1 MKAMRADAYF
11 KELKK
16 RLESYAGDPAYEARD
31 ILEAVCGVNDRAFP
45 LFLMTGTITEDE
57 SCRIDDIVLRR
68 EKEPL
73 AYILNHSWF
82 YGLPFYVTSDCLIPQ
97 ADTEI
102 VTEKLI
108 ARLKKG
114 DRFADICTGSGC
126 IALTAL
132 TKTEETTAIG
142 YDLSEG
148 ALSVA
153 RENAKRLGQEARFE
167 AVCADVFAE
176 DFLAGEMFDAIVSNP
191 PYIET
196 DVIGT
201 LSYEVQAEPHMAL
214 DGGHDGLRFYRRL
227 LDICPSHIRKGGM
240 LFLEIGYDQRESL
253 TALCMARGLSYEFYC
268 DFGGNTRV
276 CVVSL

>member
-1 MKAMRADAYF
+1 
-11 KELKK
+11 
-16 RLESYAGDPAYEARD
+16 
-31 ILEAVCGVNDRAFP
+31 
-45 LFLMTGTITEDE
+45 
-57 SCRIDDIVLRR
+57 
-68 EKEPL
+68 
-73 AYILNHSWF
+73 
-82 YGLPFYVTSDCLIPQ
+82 VTSDCLIPQ

-108 ARLKKG
+108 AKLKKG

-132 TKTEETTAIG
+132 TKTAETTAVG
-142 YDLSEG
+142 YELSEG

-153 RENAKRLGQEARFE
+153 RENAKRLGQETRFE
-167 AVCADVFAE
+167 AVHADVFAE

-240 LFLEIGYDQRESL
+240 LFLEIGYDQREAL
-253 TALCMARGLSYEFYC
+253 TALCMARGLSCEFYC

>member
-1 MKAMRADAYF
+1 MKADAYF
-11 KELKK
+11 RELKK
-16 RLESYAGDPAYEARD
+16 KLEPYAGDPSYEARD
-31 ILEAVCGVNDRAFP
+31 ILEAVCGVDDCAFP

-132 TKTEETTAIG
+132 TKTAETTAVG

-153 RENAKRLGQEARFE
+153 RENAKRLGQNARFE

-196 DVIGT
+196 GVIGT
-201 LSYEVQAEPHMAL
+201 LSYEVLAEPHMAL

-240 LFLEIGYDQRESL
+240 LFLEIGYDQREAL

-276 CVVSL
+276 CVVSM